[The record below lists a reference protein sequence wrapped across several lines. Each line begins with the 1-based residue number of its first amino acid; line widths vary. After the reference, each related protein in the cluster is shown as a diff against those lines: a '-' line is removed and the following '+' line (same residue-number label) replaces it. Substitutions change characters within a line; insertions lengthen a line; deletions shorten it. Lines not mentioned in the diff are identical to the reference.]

1 MARHGS
7 PIITGSSLSLTVTVN
22 VAVYGVPELSVAV
35 TVTVVVPIGNAV
47 PDGGK
52 DESEA
57 TPSLSPISG
66 Y

>member
-1 MARHGS
+1 M
-7 PIITGSSLSLTVTVN
+7 TVTVN

-57 TPSLSPISG
+57 TPSLSLAVGAYVTTAVGKPAG
-66 Y
+66 R